1 MSFERPGLGLPG
13 IMNWNWSCWG
23 ISMQRRGYLTF
34 PARSPASVR
43 SGLLAGALGGLVAS
57 WTMNQFQ
64 LLLKIAERV
73 YKGPPADAEKDAERA
88 RANPGATL
96 KTAQAVSQ
104 HVFGHDLTPKEANW
118 AGPAVHYLVGTAL
131 GAVYGGL
138 AERPRPLSL
147 TSAGYGTLYGAG
159 VWLTAECAVTALGLE
174 SVKPAPASK
183 ARMLAAHL
191 VFGAT
196 TYVATSMLLRTIRK
210 RLR

>member
-1 MSFERPGLGLPG
+1 MRRR
-13 IMNWNWSCWG
+13 SC
-23 ISMQRRGYLTF
+23 LTL
-34 PARSPASVR
+34 PARSPASLR
-43 SGLLAGALGGLVAS
+43 AGLLAGALGGLVAS

-64 LLLKIAERV
+64 LLLKTAERV

-88 RANPGATL
+88 CADPDATL
-96 KTAQAVSQ
+96 KTARAVSQ
-104 HVFGHDLTPKEANW
+104 HVSSHDLTPKEAKW

-131 GAVYGGL
+131 GAVYGVL
-138 AERPRPLSL
+138 AESPRPFSL

-159 VWLTAECAVTALGLE
+159 VWLTAECTVPALGLE

-196 TYVATSMLLRTIRK
+196 TYVATTMLLRTIRK